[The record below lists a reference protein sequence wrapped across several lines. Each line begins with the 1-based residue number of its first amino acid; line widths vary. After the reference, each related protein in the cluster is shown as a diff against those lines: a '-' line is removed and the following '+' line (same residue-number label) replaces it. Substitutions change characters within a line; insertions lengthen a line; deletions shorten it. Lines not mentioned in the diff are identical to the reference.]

1 VTEYLVEGRPVKVGD
16 EVVLGEHDNHP
27 SWGKGWHP
35 DMEGFVGST
44 AVIMELW
51 LSYGDKGHKG
61 RARVDTNGFGWRL
74 ENMTWPKPQVQPT
87 PPTDLKPG
95 DWAIVVG
102 SKSCRDS
109 LLNAVF
115 RVDRLKRTHAGLWD
129 VITLDL
135 RWRAPHR
142 SNSRAMCIDDVEPFS
157 LPTAPKYMPGD
168 RVTLNDGSIPEIDC
182 LYWKGGWHYELDC
195 LSYGKTISEEELL
208 RRIGKEK
215 EEGKEEEPMKYLVE
229 GKPVKV
235 GDEIVLGRETDHH
248 SEVPWESVRDKYV
261 GRTTKI
267 RAFGSGNVTGKPVA
281 KVDIDKGRSWWR
293 LEDMTWPKEKPTT
306 ATGKDKKEG
315 TMSDR
320 IASVK
325 GALAEYVDDGKKGF
339 KVGASRRA
347 ARILVAQTKAFAGDQ
362 WPAFFSTKLG
372 QELEEPAVVMA
383 LGLLAAMSEGTVPYA
398 EQVNA
403 ATHLA
408 IQGISAEKTDKY
420 LGFASALLPFVG
432 KALPA
437 DTTAK

>member
-1 VTEYLVEGRPVKVGD
+1 MTEYLVEGRPVKVGD

-44 AVIMELW
+44 AEITELW
-51 LSYGDKGHKG
+51 LSYGDKGNKG

-74 ENMTWPKPQVQPT
+74 ENMTWPK
-87 PPTDLKPG
+87 
-95 DWAIVVG
+95 
-102 SKSCRDS
+102 
-109 LLNAVF
+109 
-115 RVDRLKRTHAGLWD
+115 
-129 VITLDL
+129 
-135 RWRAPHR
+135 
-142 SNSRAMCIDDVEPFS
+142 
-157 LPTAPKYMPGD
+157 
-168 RVTLNDGSIPEIDC
+168 
-182 LYWKGGWHYELDC
+182 
-195 LSYGKTISEEELL
+195 
-208 RRIGKEK
+208 
-215 EEGKEEEPMKYLVE
+215 
-229 GKPVKV
+229 
-235 GDEIVLGRETDHH
+235 
-248 SEVPWESVRDKYV
+248 
-261 GRTTKI
+261 
-267 RAFGSGNVTGKPVA
+267 
-281 KVDIDKGRSWWR
+281 
-293 LEDMTWPKEKPTT
+293 EKPTT
-306 ATGKDKKEG
+306 AKPLDSYLTWSKTGKDKKEG

-362 WPAFFSTKLG
+362 WPAFFATKLG

-437 DTTAK
+437 DTTAE